1 MPRERMYTMD
11 QFLGLNE
18 AADGLRELK
27 MGQASRIVNFDL
39 TEALNLAVRPGIQPL
54 PGGGALPGGRLLR
67 LWSGC
72 WGERELLTAVCF
84 VPARGTDHVAV
95 LEKTGEDY
103 TCLLSQ
109 YGALGVA
116 SAEET
121 VKVFQFGK
129 RLYLM
134 SPAALLELTD
144 GENGMTLAAA
154 EPYVPT
160 VITGASPMGG
170 GTSLENY
177 NLLTPKRKIQFSA
190 DGKTKAFVLPEEA
203 AAVEGA
209 EVDNAAAQGSFDGT
223 DRTYTFAGVPPE
235 GVNNVV
241 ITYSAGE
248 AQARRDHAA
257 VAAMPFYEYYN
268 GATDTRLFFYG
279 DGSNI
284 CFYTGASKDSGV
296 DALYVPAMNE
306 VAVDHSASPITGMI
320 RHYGK
325 LLAFKPDGA
334 FAITYSPVTLD
345 DGNVIAGFYLRAVHK
360 EVGNEAAGQVL
371 LVDNYPRTLSH
382 GGLYEWRLPNSLL
395 ADERYAKRVSEP
407 VARSLRGADAGR
419 VVACDDGRAGLYYLF
434 LNDAQGTVLVNRY
447 GREVWTTYESP
458 AARGVEAAVCCGGGV
473 VFSVGGR
480 LYRFDPAARY
490 DLDGAGESHP
500 IGAVWESGYMDFGAD
515 YNRKYS
521 SSIWVSLLP
530 EAASR
535 MSVTAA
541 TDRRDG
547 YVEKAV
553 GVNVFDMGNVHYG
566 HWSYSMSRA
575 PKIRRVKLKVR
586 KFVYYKLIFRV
597 DSPGARA
604 TVLGFDQLVRYAGRV
619 K

>member
-1 MPRERMYTMD
+1 MPRERMYKTD
-11 QFLGLNE
+11 HFLGLNE

-39 TEALNLAVRPGIQPL
+39 TDGLNLAVRPGIQPL
-54 PGGGALPGGRLLR
+54 PGAALPGGKLLR
-67 LWSGC
+67 LWSGF
-72 WGERELLTAVCF
+72 WGERELLAAVSF
-84 VPARGTDHVAV
+84 DPARGTDHVAF
-95 LEKTGEDY
+95 LGKSGAEYE
-103 TCLLSQ
+103 CLLSRH
-109 YGALGVA
+109 GALGVR
-116 SAEET
+116 SGEET

-134 SPAALLELTD
+134 SPGALLELTA
-144 GENGMTLAAA
+144 GENGALALAAA
-154 EPYVPT
+154 QPYIPT
-160 VITGASPMGG
+160 VITGASPLGG
-170 GTSLENY
+170 GVSLENY
-177 NLLTPKRKIQFSA
+177 NRLTPKRRIQFSA
-190 DGKTKAFVLPEEA
+190 DGKARAFVLPEEA
-203 AAVEGA
+203 VAVDQA
-209 EVDNAAAQGSFDGT
+209 EVDNAAAQGSFDGASHT
-223 DRTYTFAGVPPE
+223 FTFAGVPLE

-241 ITYSAGE
+241 ITYEGPAE
-248 AQARRDHAA
+248 QARQDYAA

-268 GATDTRLFFYG
+268 GAADTRLFFYG

-284 CFYTGASKDSGV
+284 CFYTGVSKDSGV
-296 DALYVPAMNE
+296 DRLYVPAMNE
-306 VAVDHSASPITGMI
+306 VAVDHSASPITAMI

-345 DGNVIAGFYLRAVHK
+345 DGSVIAGFYLRTVHK

-382 GGLYEWRLPNSLL
+382 GGLYEWRLPSSIL

-407 VARSLRGADAGR
+407 VARTLRGADAAR

-434 LNDAQGTVLVNRY
+434 LNDGRGTVLVNRY

-458 AARGVEAAVCCGGGV
+458 AARGVEGAVCCGGGV
-473 VFSVGGR
+473 VLSVGGR
-480 LYRFDPAARY
+480 LYWFDPAARY

-515 YNRKYS
+515 CNRKYS

-547 YVEKAV
+547 YIEKAV
-553 GVNVFDMGNVHYG
+553 GVNIFDMGNVHYG